1 MKIILTSI
9 LTLAISTIWSQ
20 NEEDALRYSQ
30 TYFGGTARNISM
42 AGAMTAIGGDY
53 SASSQNP
60 ASMGRF
66 NKNNFSFTPTLE
78 YNQTLTDFYGSKDGQ
93 QSASVK
99 IGNFSYLKAYQ
110 IPESMSNGWVS
121 LQMGLG
127 YQRINSFENIARY
140 SGEVDSSIIH
150 NFINE
155 ANGTGTAYIYSYFPF
170 TAGLAYDTYA
180 IDPDSN
186 NTYTTELSGNSIHN
200 RKITNNGGMG
210 EYSFAMSGNYKNK
223 LYLGGTFN
231 ITRVKYE
238 TNFVHKEEFVEQDNI
253 WLNSI
258 EYLGNLT
265 TEGYGVNV
273 KVGAVYLPTDK
284 IRIGLAFHSPTQ
296 YKLNDSY
303 GNDMTA
309 FTDDPNFPI
318 KYIKEEFKPV
328 GEYDYILR
336 TPTKV
341 NLSMGYIIQKKASIG
356 VEIEYIDYAGSKLK
370 SVKFGDAPYSFI
382 TENNQIKNLYKPRI
396 NVKLGGEYRINPMLY
411 LRGGYAYYSTPY
423 SKQSQVNTTATQFL
437 TGGFGLNFGTYYFD
451 FALANRSV
459 AYDYFA
465 YNPDLKGSKARF
477 NERNFNFSA
486 SVGFRF

>member
-1 MKIILTSI
+1 MTLTISI
-9 LTLAISTIWSQ
+9 TWGQ

-60 ASMGRF
+60 ASLSRF
-66 NKNNFSFTPTLE
+66 NKSNFSFTPILE

-93 QSASVK
+93 QSMGVK
-99 IGNFSYLKAYQ
+99 IGNFSYLKAYK
-110 IPESMSNGWVS
+110 IPKNMSNGWVS
-121 LQMGLG
+121 MQMGLG
-127 YQRINSFENIARY
+127 YQRINSFKNNTRY
-140 SGEVDSSIIH
+140 SGEIDSSIIH

-170 TAGLAYDTYA
+170 TSGLAYDTYA

-186 NTYTTELSGNSIHN
+186 NTYSTELSGNSIHN

-210 EYSFAMSGNYKNK
+210 EYSFAISGNYKNK

-231 ITRVKYE
+231 INRIKYE
-238 TNFVHKEEFVEQDNI
+238 TNFVHKEDFVEQDNI

-258 EYLGNLT
+258 EYSGNLT

-273 KVGAVYLPTDK
+273 KIGAIYLPSDK
-284 IRIGLAFHSPTQ
+284 IRIGLAIHSPTQ
-296 YKLNDSY
+296 YKLNDTY

-309 FTDDPNFPI
+309 YTDDPNYPI
-318 KYIKEEFKPV
+318 KYVKEEFKPV

-336 TPTKV
+336 TPAKV
-341 NLSMGYIIQKKASIG
+341 NLSFGYIIKKKASIG
-356 VEIEYIDYAGSKLK
+356 IEVEYIDYTGSKLK
-370 SVKFGDAPYSFI
+370 SIKFGDAPYSFI
-382 TENNQIKNLYKPRI
+382 AENNQIKNLYRPRI
-396 NVKLGGEYRINPMLY
+396 NVKLGGEYRVNPTLY
-411 LRGGYAYYSTPY
+411 LRGGYAYYSAPY
-423 SKQSQVNTTATQFL
+423 SSQSKVNTTANQFI
-437 TGGFGLNFGTYYFD
+437 TGGFGLNFGAYYFD
-451 FALANRSV
+451 FALASRNV
-459 AYDYFA
+459 TYDYFA

-477 NERNFNFSA
+477 NEMNFNFSA
-486 SVGFRF
+486 SIGFRF